1 MIPQNAKE
9 GSIIFTSNP
18 FTHHSVFLYFMS
30 CLLPKLTC
38 LLISVAL
45 DTNICN
51 KIGGVFH
58 PIIIATMGYNRICPI
73 ALRYGTYQYSGLQMK
88 SLEVE
93 ALMKQNIILQN
104 LMHKD
109 KTQKLIN
116 IMFPSFNT
124 LLEHQSPSSKTTT
137 NQ

>member
-1 MIPQNAKE
+1 
-9 GSIIFTSNP
+9 
-18 FTHHSVFLYFMS
+18 
-30 CLLPKLTC
+30 
-38 LLISVAL
+38 
-45 DTNICN
+45 
-51 KIGGVFH
+51 
-58 PIIIATMGYNRICPI
+58 MGYNRTCPI
-73 ALRYGTYQYSGLQMK
+73 ALRYGTHQYGGLQMK

-124 LLEHQSPSSKTTT
+124 LLKH
-137 NQ
+137 